1 MSLLGIDPRNEG
13 EFDAHPTLDIE
24 YDAGPSVQAELKGMG
39 ILEEVQPPK
48 LGRKAKR
55 KAKREQSLRD
65 IAEQLTQPQYIMR
78 DEILNNHH
86 HVKDEDVLTPF
97 GRFDRDVP
105 GLAAEICDR
114 ASMNLGR
121 GQWIIVQELVE
132 EALRVGFAAAQ
143 GGRG

>member
-1 MSLLGIDPRNEG
+1 MSTQEQETALYDQPEELEV
-13 EFDAHPTLDIE
+13 FSLDDE
-24 YDAGPSVQAELKGMG
+24 EPKPS
-39 ILEEVQPPK
+39 
-48 LGRKAKR
+48 RKQKR
-55 KAKREQSLRD
+55 KAKREKSLRD
-65 IAEQLTQPQYIMR
+65 IAATLPQPQYIMR
-78 DEILNNHH
+78 DEILSNRH
-86 HVKDEDVLTPF
+86 HVQDDDILTPY

-114 ASMNLGR
+114 SSMNLGR